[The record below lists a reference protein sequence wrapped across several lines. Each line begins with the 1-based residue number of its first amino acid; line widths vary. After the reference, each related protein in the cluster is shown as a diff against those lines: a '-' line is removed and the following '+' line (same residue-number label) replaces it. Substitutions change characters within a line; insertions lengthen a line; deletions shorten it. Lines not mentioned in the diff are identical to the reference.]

1 MTTAC
6 VQNCPTGARRL
17 GDLKNVA
24 DEVAEIIATT
34 EVHVLKPEL
43 HTKPNCWYANM
54 DGEVV

>member
-17 GDLKNVA
+17 GDAKIMG

-34 EVHVLKPEL
+34 EMHVLKPEL
-43 HTKPNCWYANM
+43 HTEPNCYYANWSR
-54 DGEVV
+54 EVR